1 MNGKDSLHR
10 QLYSTGQKKKKS
22 ESKLPSKL
30 RKPAENTDIADTEL
44 STSRTFC

>member
-10 QLYSTGQKKKKS
+10 QLYSTGQKKKS
-22 ESKLPSKL
+22 ESKLPSKF